1 MSLSKMLQNV
11 SQYMFDN
18 YSKDSGKLLVHL
30 GALGWV
36 LGSAAQIGAVIGDK
50 NIDKEQ
56 KKFLLPQEG
65 ADAAVNVA
73 MYYTICDV
81 IKRGADQLVEKGKLL
96 SDDVAKA
103 LVAIKPSMNLDYKNW
118 QNLFTKDE
126 LKTALSKLLKDHDNL
141 DMLKGLSIDEK
152 AQAKKLIAAAL
163 EKLEDHKDNV
173 GVISAIVASVIACNI
188 VTPYVRNIVAS
199 KIQNHML
206 EKETSEIRKTQIK
219 RNITM
224 LNPLPLSFKAFNGYN
239 TYSKVKI

>member
-81 IKRGADQLVEKGKLL
+81 IKRGADQLVEKHL
-96 SDDVAKA
+96 
-103 LVAIKPSMNLDYKNW
+103 
-118 QNLFTKDE
+118 
-126 LKTALSKLLKDHDNL
+126 
-141 DMLKGLSIDEK
+141 
-152 AQAKKLIAAAL
+152 
-163 EKLEDHKDNV
+163 
-173 GVISAIVASVIACNI
+173 
-188 VTPYVRNIVAS
+188 
-199 KIQNHML
+199 
-206 EKETSEIRKTQIK
+206 
-219 RNITM
+219 
-224 LNPLPLSFKAFNGYN
+224 
-239 TYSKVKI
+239 